1 MAQIL
6 CSECLITRSE
16 LASNS
21 AEVTAA
27 NRGCGL
33 GGGRESKGAGHAV
46 LQSAA
51 EIFIIISR
59 SVSEFR
65 TPWWTSL
72 KTQYMSM

>member
-33 GGGRESKGAGHAV
+33 GGGGRESKGGWACSFAV
-46 LQSAA
+46 SG
-51 EIFIIISR
+51 
-59 SVSEFR
+59 
-65 TPWWTSL
+65 
-72 KTQYMSM
+72 